1 MHLRVTRDYGRTADE
16 KVNDLIEALLVAIA
30 IVVLLLAYTLGWRE
44 GIIIAL
50 AVPVTFS
57 FTLLINL
64 LLGYTINRVTLFA
77 LILALG
83 LVVDDPIVDVEN
95 IHRHFAMRTQKP
107 FDAVVSAVNEVR
119 PPIILATFA
128 VIISFVPMFFITGMM
143 GPYMAP
149 MALNVPVAMLL
160 SLLVAF
166 TITPWLSLHMLKG
179 SYDHPAHRAYML
191 EEDPFFKGY
200 SRILDPMFKSRR
212 LRRGLIALIGVLM
225 AFAVW
230 LVFSHRVPLKMLPFD
245 NKNEFDVVIDM
256 PEGTSLEQTE
266 AAAHDIAGYLNDP
279 ACVEAQTFHHSTYAL
294 RGTADEARLV
304 VTLTA
309 GARPIGVVT
318 VERYVT
324 QRDPHELPGNCPTCC
339 ISCRYAASRVGER
352 HDPCGVSDN
361 RSGRAGRP
369 RHAAHRDACARVGLQ
384 APLGCDYALLY
395 LVDDSRRTAGI
406 AAGVGRPR
414 SDESGEAAQGSRWP
428 AAIPR

>member
-1 MHLRVTRDYGRTADE
+1 MAVAKRKGTNAVWVSEEVRKEAEEFAQKALPEGVYLRVTRDYGQTADE

-50 AVPVTFS
+50 AVPITFS

-119 PPIILATFA
+119 PPIILATLA

-179 SYDHPAHRAYML
+179 SYDHPAI
-191 EEDPFFKGY
+191 K
-200 SRILDPMFKSRR
+200 
-212 LRRGLIALIGVLM
+212 
-225 AFAVW
+225 
-230 LVFSHRVPLKMLPFD
+230 
-245 NKNEFDVVIDM
+245 
-256 PEGTSLEQTE
+256 
-266 AAAHDIAGYLNDP
+266 
-279 ACVEAQTFHHSTYAL
+279 
-294 RGTADEARLV
+294 
-304 VTLTA
+304 
-309 GARPIGVVT
+309 
-318 VERYVT
+318 
-324 QRDPHELPGNCPTCC
+324 PT
-339 ISCRYAASRVGER
+339 
-352 HDPCGVSDN
+352 HW
-361 RSGRAGRP
+361 
-369 RHAAHRDACARVGLQ
+369 
-384 APLGCDYALLY
+384 
-395 LVDDSRRTAGI
+395 RRTPFLRAI
-406 AAGVGRPR
+406 AEFSTPCSKAEDFDG
-414 SDESGEAAQGSRWP
+414 GSLR
-428 AAIPR
+428 